1 MTSSRCPGKVMATV
15 NGKPLIEWQIRRIE
29 RAKFVNR
36 IVVATSVESSDDIL
50 AQYLE
55 QIGVEVYRG
64 DLENV
69 MGRFIGVITE
79 FVPDTVIRLTGD
91 CPLTMPNLIDE
102 MASDFYINQYDY
114 MSNAI
119 NPTFPDGLD
128 IEIFKASALKKLSE
142 FELSSEEKEH
152 VTLGFLTRKQ
162 EFAVGSYKGRMDYS
176 HERWTVDYPEDLEFM
191 RKIYSK
197 FVGKETLFTM
207 DEIFLILKS
216 DPAIVNKITSQFRN
230 ISLNQQED

>member
-1 MTSSRCPGKVMATV
+1 MSSSRCPGKVMAIV
-15 NGKPLIEWQIRRIE
+15 NGRPLIEWQIRRIE

-50 AQYLE
+50 AEYLM

-102 MASDFYINQYDY
+102 MASNFDSNQYDY

-119 NPTFPDGLD
+119 EPTFPDGLD
-128 IEIFKASALKKLSE
+128 IEIFKASALNRLSK

-197 FVGKETLFTM
+197 FVGRETQFTM
-207 DEIFLILKS
+207 DEIILVLKS
-216 DPAIVNKITSQFRN
+216 DPAIVNKISSQFRN
-230 ISLNQQED
+230 RSLSQQED